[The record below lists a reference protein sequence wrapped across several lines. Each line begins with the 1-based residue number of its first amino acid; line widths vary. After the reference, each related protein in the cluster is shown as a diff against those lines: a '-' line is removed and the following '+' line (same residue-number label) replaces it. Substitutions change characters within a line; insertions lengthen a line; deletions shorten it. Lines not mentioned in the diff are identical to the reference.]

1 MVNGLVL
8 LGEEPVLVVWRLWVL
23 EERPPRAGRARFPDD
38 LDMEKGRL
46 LSLLPDTL
54 LGDIS

>member
-1 MVNGLVL
+1 M
-8 LGEEPVLVVWRLWVL
+8 LVVESAPVDGERLL
-23 EERPPRAGRARFPDD
+23 LDRARFPDD